1 MTRRRGIGGNKK
13 SYDVVQK
20 NRGAIFWCIC
30 TIQYVG
36 ILHTLMLY
44 IRGVYMRKI
53 IIKHVITRLNSL
65 LRLFLSVMRKRV
77 VKWVVI
83 DYFSLFWGGGMTW
96 RSIRRFRY
104 FFFCF
109 SERKILSKN
118 FHDDSPLLFP
128 GTHSHKSN
136 VKPTHI
142 PLSCWWWVKNNM
154 HK

>member
-20 NRGAIFWCIC
+20 NRGAIFWCTC

-36 ILHTLMLY
+36 TLHTLMLY
-44 IRGVYMRKI
+44 IRGVYMMKI

-96 RSIRRFRY
+96 RSIRRFRN
-104 FFFCF
+104 FFFVLVKEKSYLKF
-109 SERKILSKN
+109 FMMILP
-118 FHDDSPLLFP
+118 FFFP
-128 GTHSHKSN
+128 DTHSHKSN